1 MPLAA
6 APTSAKHGHGPLST
20 NTREPPVCVSCL
32 LSPPPWQRCLAA
44 LPYAPPWSDLISAFK
59 YQGEAGLVRFLALP
73 MKAHEGIKQ
82 LMEETDLLL
91 PVPLSAQ
98 RLQQRGFNQS
108 LLLARALS
116 PHKTLPDALLRLR
129 DTPSQAALP
138 REERLHNLAHALVCN
153 PRFLPALQGRRVA
166 LVDDVL
172 TTGSTLR
179 ACTDALLSV
188 GVAHVDV
195 IVLARAT
202 GLEPPQSAL
211 GH

>member
-6 APTSAKHGHGPLST
+6 SPPTALLQSAFM
-20 NTREPPVCVSCL
+20 REPSVCIACL
-32 LSPPPWQRCLAA
+32 LSPPPWQRCCAA
-44 LPYAPPWSDLISAFK
+44 LPYAPPWSGLISAYK
-59 YQGEAGLVRFLALP
+59 YQGEAGLVRFLALQ
-73 MKAHEGIKQ
+73 MKAHEDIQQ
-82 LMEETDLLL
+82 LIAQADLLL

-116 PHKTLPDALLRLR
+116 PRQTLPDALLRLR
-129 DTPSQAALP
+129 DTPSQAGLP
-138 REERLHNLAHALVCN
+138 REERLHNLTHAMACN
-153 PRFLPALQGRRVA
+153 PRYLSTLLGQRVV

-179 ACTDALLSV
+179 ACTEALRSAGVSSV
-188 GVAHVDV
+188 DC

-202 GLEPPQSAL
+202 GHEPPQSTL

>member
-1 MPLAA
+1 MPLATA
-6 APTSAKHGHGPLST
+6 ATSTKHGHGPLGT
-20 NTREPPVCVSCL
+20 NTCEPPVCIACL
-32 LSPPPWQRCLAA
+32 LSPPPWQRCHAA
-44 LPYAPPWSDLISAFK
+44 LPYAPPWSDLISAYK
-59 YQGEAGLVRFLALP
+59 YQGEAGLVRFLALQ
-73 MKAHEGIKQ
+73 MQTLEGIQQ
-82 LMEETDLLL
+82 LVEQADLLL

-98 RLQQRGFNQS
+98 RLQQRGYNQA

-116 PHKTLPDALLRLR
+116 PHKTLTDALLRLR

-138 REERLHNLAHALVCN
+138 REARLNNLAHAMACN
-153 PRFLPALQGRRVA
+153 PRYLSTLRGQRVV

-179 ACTDALLSV
+179 ACTQALLSA
-188 GVAHVDV
+188 GVSSVNC

-202 GLEPPQSAL
+202 GSEPPQSAL

>member
-1 MPLAA
+1 M
-6 APTSAKHGHGPLST
+6 
-20 NTREPPVCVSCL
+20 
-32 LSPPPWQRCLAA
+32 SPPPWQRCLAA
-44 LPYAPPWSDLISAFK
+44 LPYAPPWSDLISAYK
-59 YQGEAGLVRFLALP
+59 YQGEAGLVRFLALQ
-73 MKAHEGIKQ
+73 MQTLEGIQQ
-82 LMEETDLLL
+82 LVEQADLLL

-98 RLQQRGFNQS
+98 RLQQRGYNQA

-116 PHKTLPDALLRLR
+116 PLKTLTDALLRLR

-138 REERLHNLAHALVCN
+138 REARLNNLAHAMACN
-153 PRFLPALQGRRVA
+153 PRYLSTLRGQRVV

-179 ACTDALLSV
+179 ACTQALLSA
-188 GVAHVDV
+188 GVSSVNC

-202 GLEPPQSAL
+202 GSEPPQSAL

>member
-6 APTSAKHGHGPLST
+6 APATALVQSAF
-20 NTREPPVCVSCL
+20 TRAPPVCIACL
-32 LSPPPWQRCLAA
+32 LAPPPWQRCHAA
-44 LPYAPPWSDLISAFK
+44 LPYAPPWSGLISAYK
-59 YQGEAGLVRFLALP
+59 YQGEAGLVRFLALQ
-73 MKAHEGIKQ
+73 MKNHEGIQQ
-82 LMEETDLLL
+82 LTAQADVLL

-98 RLQQRGFNQS
+98 RLQQRGYNQS

-129 DTPSQAALP
+129 DTPSQASLQ
-138 REERLHNLAHALVCN
+138 REERLHNLAQAMVCN
-153 PRFLPALQGRRVA
+153 PRYLSTLQGRRVV

-179 ACTDALLSV
+179 ACTDALRSAGVSSV
-188 GVAHVDV
+188 DGM
-195 IVLARAT
+195 VLARAT